1 MKKLFTGGRRKV
13 VAVMAI
19 ALVASLTQVTT
30 SGAAGADT
38 PKRGGNITV
47 GIFDS
52 FPGYCMADNLA
63 NSSLM
68 AARTIYETW
77 VEQRADGKIVPYLLK
92 SFEHSA
98 DYKTWLLTIR
108 DGIKFHD
115 GTDVNATALLLNI
128 QALRGA
134 LYINGLLGKT
144 PKSTGKLGTAV
155 GFTANI
161 QDVVA
166 VGAMSVQVT
175 LYQAESDYP
184 ESLYASGR
192 FFARAPS
199 QILGADCS
207 TKPVGTGPFKL
218 VSTELTKLVVAANP
232 DYWRKDANGGK
243 LPYLDGI
250 TFTFLP
256 DAQPRVSGV
265 KSGAL
270 AATMF
275 SSASEAKQIK
285 DLQKNKN
292 LTTIISPMDYYPT
305 IWLNHKIAP
314 FSSKNARLAVS
325 HAMDRVKWLKVR
337 QKGLG
342 MVPDSIVG
350 PNNIMYNKKGYAGF
364 DLAAA
369 KADVAAYKTE
379 TGKDLEFSLP
389 YVSASADSTA
399 NAVLLQQMWQAAGM
413 KVNLLSQTTAE
424 AIQKAFPM
432 QYQLLP
438 LLLMEGTSTGF
449 IVPFVVSDMS
459 GGNPNHF
466 ITQIAKAVPAL
477 KGLPIYFGILNISS
491 FKDTV
496 SENLLFAARAEPNMA
511 KKKKLYQQATQQL
524 QEEVHMTN
532 ISMLAYSLT
541 YKNLGG
547 VGELPLAAGGQRRL
561 MTNFGIDWTGVWS
574 TK

>member
-1 MKKLFTGGRRKV
+1 MKSIFTGGRRKV

-19 ALVASLTQVTT
+19 ALVASLTQVSS
-30 SGAAGADT
+30 SGAAGADK

-52 FPGYCMADNLA
+52 FPGYCMSDNLA
-63 NSSLM
+63 NSALM
-68 AARTIYETW
+68 GARTIYETW

-92 SFEHSA
+92 SWEHSA
-98 DYKTWLLTIR
+98 DNKIWSLVVR

-115 GTDVNATALLLNI
+115 GTAVDAAALATNL

-134 LYINGLLGKT
+134 LLL
-144 PKSTGKLGTAV
+144 TGKAGSPGTAG

-161 QDVVA
+161 TDVKVT
-166 VGAMSVQVT
+166 GPMSVQIT

-199 QILGADCS
+199 QILSKTCS
-207 TKPVGTGPFKL
+207 TTPVGTGAFKL
-218 VSTELTKLVVAANP
+218 VSTELTKLVVTANP
-232 DYWRKDANGGK
+232 DYWRKDAKGGK

-250 TFTFLP
+250 TFTFLS

-265 KSGAL
+265 KSGSL

-275 SSASEAKQIK
+275 TSATEAKQIK
-285 DLQKNKN
+285 DLQKNKAI
-292 LTTIISPMDYYPT
+292 TTIISPMDYYPS

-314 FSSKNARLAVS
+314 FSSKNARLALS
-325 HAMDRVKWLKVR
+325 HALDREKWLKVR

-350 PNNIMYNKKGYAGF
+350 PNNIMYNKKGYAGY
-364 DLAAA
+364 DLAKA
-369 KADVAAYKTE
+369 KSFAAAYKVE

-389 YVSASADSTA
+389 YVSTSADSTA
-399 NAVLLQQMWQAAGM
+399 GAILTQQMGAAAGI
-413 KVNLLSQTTAE
+413 KINLLSQTTAE
-424 AIQKAFPM
+424 IISKTFPM
-432 QYQLLP
+432 QYQVSP
-438 LLLMEGTSTGF
+438 LLLMEGTGTGF
-449 IVPFVVSDMS
+449 VLPFLVSDMS
-459 GGNPNHF
+459 GGNPRALLN
-466 ITQIAKAVPAL
+466 VSPATKIL
-477 KGLPIYFGILNISS
+477 HAILNISS

-511 KKKKLYQQATQQL
+511 KKKKLYQQATEQL
-524 QEEVHMTN
+524 QNEARVTN
-532 ISMLAYSLT
+532 IGMTAYSLS

-547 VGELPLAAGGQRRL
+547 IGELPLAAGGPRRL
-561 MTNFGIDWTGVWS
+561 VTNFGIDWTGVWS